1 MTEFNFYFAGT
12 QLKEAEQYKIE
23 RGYNN
28 LKSWFLER
36 KELDRLIALKKDGKY
51 TGKIMVDSGAFTAYR
66 KDVSINCDKYIE
78 WLNKNNCYLEHYVQL
93 DKIPGRW
100 GRKSSK
106 EDILYAE
113 RASWENYI
121 YMVSKLNDPH
131 KLLPVFH
138 MSENFENFRR
148 LLNFEINGNKIP
160 YICISGA
167 KDRVSAE
174 RRKFYHHIF
183 QIIRESDNKDV
194 KVHCLGCS
202 TFGDLSLFPFY
213 SSDSTT
219 WLQLSNNGNIQDK
232 SSVAVSEIALK
243 NAENAARLNYLAPQI
258 KLNCTRFGVDFEQL
272 KTSYTARSIYNI
284 RFMMDW
290 IENNVKNRKEIKI
303 RTRRL
308 F

>member
-1 MTEFNFYFAGT
+1 MKEFNFYFAGHQGGEIT
-12 QLKEAEQYKIE
+12 QYMIQ
-23 RGYNN
+23 RGCNN
-28 LKSWFLER
+28 LKSWLCER
-36 KELDRLIALKKDGKY
+36 NYLDQLITAKKEGKY

-66 KDVSINCDKYIE
+66 KDVSINCDEYIE
-78 WLNKNNCYLEHYVQL
+78 WLNKNNSYLEHYVQL

-121 YMVSKLNDPH
+121 YMVQKLKNPY

-148 LLNFEINGNKIP
+148 LLNFEINGKKIP

-174 RRKFYHHIF
+174 RRKFYHNIF

-202 TFGDLSLFPFY
+202 TFDDLSLFPFY
-213 SSDSTT
+213 SSDSTS
-219 WLQLSNNGNIQDK
+219 WALVSANGGIQDK
-232 SSVAVSEIALK
+232 VVISVSQNLLK

-258 KLNCTRFGVDFEQL
+258 KLNCARFGVDFEQL
-272 KTSYTARSIYNI
+272 KTSYAARSIYNV
-284 RFMMDW
+284 RFMLDW
-290 IENNVKNRKEIKI
+290 IENNVKNRKQIKI

>member
-1 MTEFNFYFAGT
+1 MKEFNFYFAGT
-12 QLKEAEQYKIE
+12 QLKEAEQYKIDN
-23 RGYNN
+23 GYNN

-51 TGKIMVDSGAFTAYR
+51 TGKIMVDSGAFTAHR
-66 KDVSINCDKYIE
+66 KDVSINCDEYIE
-78 WLNKNNCYLEHYVQL
+78 WLNKNNSYLEHYVQL
-93 DKIPGRW
+93 DRIPGRW

-121 YMVSKLNDPH
+121 YMVQKLKNPH

-167 KDRVSAE
+167 KDRASAK
-174 RRKFYHHIF
+174 RREFYHNIF

-258 KLNCTRFGVDFEQL
+258 KFNCERFGVDFEQL

-284 RFMMDW
+284 RFMLDW
-290 IENNVKNRKEIKI
+290 IENNVKNRRQIKI